1 MESDDFSVVLEGNF
15 QEKPNVGIGG
25 PVSLVEIK
33 KLFKTENLS
42 SIFSKPSLIPDSVFC
57 VRFSVNATDWYKW

>member
-15 QEKPNVGIGG
+15 QEKLNVGIGG

-57 VRFSVNATDWYKW
+57 VRFSVNATDWCKW

>member
-57 VRFSVNATDWYKW
+57 VRFSVNATDWCKW